1 VTAPSEI
8 SGDALIAPTTG
19 QTSWP
24 ATPRLR
30 VVEPKEVATPRDFL
44 QGTLDSLASHIAV
57 LDEHGEIVM
66 TNRAWST
73 FASDNTV
80 APQGIGANYLT
91 ACDAAGDDDMARNVA
106 AGLRAIIAGTES
118 EFTVEYPCHGPD
130 VQCWFALRAT
140 RYQGAGSARVVV
152 AHDNITT
159 RRAAQDDAAMQT
171 ALLNDVDMSVIAMD
185 PEGRITRWSDGAERL
200 FGWTSAEAVGRNAAK
215 LIAAVDPGRVGE
227 VVANV
232 QRDGHWE
239 GRLNYTR
246 KDGSIFPAYLR
257 HRLMVDESGQV
268 TGRIA
273 ALVDVTERV
282 ASEQALLAAQN
293 YIRAVAESMGEGLYT
308 LDPEGRIVF
317 VNEAAEKMLGWSAQ
331 ELKGRVMHD
340 VTHSWHADG
349 TPHLVEDCPIRRA
362 GRDGIPVRI
371 EDDVFT
377 CSDGRALPVQYTA
390 SPFVTEDGVEGCAV
404 VFEDITDRKARE
416 QSMEGGEETLAWIGR
431 IKEALADDRF
441 VLYEQPIV
449 ELSSGDV
456 VQRELLLR
464 MREPTGDVVGPGCF
478 LPVAEQYGLIGEIDR
493 WVIGRATEIAAA
505 GDSVQLNLSAST
517 TGDPSVLDAIE
528 HNLARTGVDPNSLV
542 FEITETALITDE
554 AAAKAFADRVHAL
567 GCKLALDDFGTG
579 YGGFTYLKRFPVDLL
594 KIDIEFVRDLP
605 TNPDSKH
612 VVEAV
617 VALAQAFGLQTVAEG
632 VEDAATLQLLRALGV
647 DFAQGYHIARPR
659 PVEQP
664 VTSAIPVAAV

>member
-1 VTAPSEI
+1 
-8 SGDALIAPTTG
+8 
-19 QTSWP
+19 
-24 ATPRLR
+24 
-30 VVEPKEVATPRDFL
+30 
-44 QGTLDSLASHIAV
+44 
-57 LDEHGEIVM
+57 
-66 TNRAWST
+66 
-73 FASDNTV
+73 
-80 APQGIGANYLT
+80 
-91 ACDAAGDDDMARNVA
+91 
-106 AGLRAIIAGTES
+106 
-118 EFTVEYPCHGPD
+118 
-130 VQCWFALRAT
+130 
-140 RYQGAGSARVVV
+140 
-152 AHDNITT
+152 
-159 RRAAQDDAAMQT
+159 
-171 ALLNDVDMSVIAMD
+171 
-185 PEGRITRWSDGAERL
+185 
-200 FGWTSAEAVGRNAAK
+200 
-215 LIAAVDPGRVGE
+215 
-227 VVANV
+227 
-232 QRDGHWE
+232 
-239 GRLNYTR
+239 
-246 KDGSIFPAYLR
+246 
-257 HRLMVDESGQV
+257 
-268 TGRIA
+268 
-273 ALVDVTERV
+273 
-282 ASEQALLAAQN
+282 
-293 YIRAVAESMGEGLYT
+293 
-308 LDPEGRIVF
+308 
-317 VNEAAEKMLGWSAQ
+317 
-331 ELKGRVMHD
+331 
-340 VTHSWHADG
+340 
-349 TPHLVEDCPIRRA
+349 
-362 GRDGIPVRI
+362 
-371 EDDVFT
+371 
-377 CSDGRALPVQYTA
+377 
-390 SPFVTEDGVEGCAV
+390 VEGCAV